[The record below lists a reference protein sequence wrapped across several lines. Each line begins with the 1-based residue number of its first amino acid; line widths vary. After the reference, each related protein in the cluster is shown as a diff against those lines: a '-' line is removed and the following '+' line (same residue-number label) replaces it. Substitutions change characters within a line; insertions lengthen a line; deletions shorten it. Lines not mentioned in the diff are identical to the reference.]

1 MGKKGKCR
9 IVRTRSLTVVC
20 SGECAEVSRA
30 PLLWSRGRSVQ
41 HVFWYQIIE

>member
-30 PLLWSRGRSVQ
+30 RLCCSVGRAVGRFSM
-41 HVFWYQIIE
+41 FSGIR